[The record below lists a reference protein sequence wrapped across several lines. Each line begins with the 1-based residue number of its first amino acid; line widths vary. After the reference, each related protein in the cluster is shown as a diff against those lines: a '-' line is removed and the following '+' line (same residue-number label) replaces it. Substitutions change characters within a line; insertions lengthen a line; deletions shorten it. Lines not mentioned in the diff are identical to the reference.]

1 MSGAESAYGLWILVI
16 LNSAVFIFFAFSFIK
31 PRSKTDWRSLG
42 AFSAFVVALFVE
54 MYGFPLTI
62 YFLAGWLVSRFPDL
76 DPFSHESGHLL
87 QTLLGVEGDPHFNF
101 LHIASSIIIVA
112 GFLILA
118 SSWRVLH
125 QAQQRGELA
134 MTGWYAHC
142 RHPQY
147 AAFILIMF
155 GFLLQWPTLLT
166 LMMFPVLVVVYVRL
180 ARHEEE
186 MSLNEFGEAYRDYL
200 ARTPRFIPRLFSN
213 KPTPSEGEG

>member
-1 MSGAESAYGLWILVI
+1 MSGEESAYGLWILVV

-62 YFLAGWLVSRFPDL
+62 YFLAGWLARRYPDL

-87 QTLLGVEGDPHFNF
+87 QTLLGVEGDPHFNI

-134 MTGWYAHC
+134 LTGWYARC

-166 LMMFPVLVVVYVRL
+166 VIMFPILVVVYMRL

-186 MSLNEFGEAYRDYL
+186 MALKEFGEAYRTYMK
-200 ARTPRFIPRLFSN
+200 RTPGFIPRVLPKATAHSR
-213 KPTPSEGEG
+213 GE

>member
-1 MSGAESAYGLWILVI
+1 MSGAESAYGLWILVV

-62 YFLAGWLVSRFPDL
+62 YFLAGWLARRFPDL
-76 DPFSHESGHLL
+76 DPFSHDSGHLL
-87 QTLLGVEGDPHFNF
+87 QTLLGVEGDPHFNV
-101 LHIASSIIIVA
+101 LHIVSSLLIIM
-112 GFLILA
+112 GFLMLA
-118 SSWRVLH
+118 SAWRVLH

-134 MTGWYAHC
+134 LTGWYARC

-166 LMMFPVLVVVYVRL
+166 VIMFPILVVVYVRL

-186 MSLNEFGEAYRDYL
+186 MALKEFGEVYRIYMK
-200 ARTPRFIPRLFSN
+200 RTPGFIPRVLPKATAHSR
-213 KPTPSEGEG
+213 GE